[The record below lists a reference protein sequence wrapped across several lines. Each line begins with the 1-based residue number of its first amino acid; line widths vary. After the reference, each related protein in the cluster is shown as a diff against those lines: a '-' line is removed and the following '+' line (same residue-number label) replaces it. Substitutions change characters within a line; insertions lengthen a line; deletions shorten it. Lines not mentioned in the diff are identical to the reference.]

1 MNVERKLIICLPQ
14 REREGASVQ
23 QAAPAASTA
32 PLRGAGLESVDGRVG
47 GDGGG
52 VFVAPTRGH
61 GPWKSGG
68 HRDGESPH
76 DAGRPGAPGRPA
88 RDRPRRG
95 RRAVDHDPERRL
107 HRQKDQEPAQSE
119 SHLDRPAAQARA
131 RPPRTPVA
139 CRRFAQEPPRQR
151 RRLHHQ
157 PTATQIHGV
166 PPWQGEPAFRQGE
179 WSLPLLNLPLNLFFE
194 PLVYEP
200 NRANIVVVFLF
211 SFFISLS
218 RNSIVFSIDF
228 LLTRGLRA
236 FDRDTS
242 HGDDRLHGFRLS
254 TKFYL
259 LFLSLFFFSK
269 PLRKLGKTWITL
281 NARFVG
287 IYFNITWED
296 WESGEESD
304 VCRIGCRSILDSV
317 IGKRREEGERDKK
330 RERESNG
337 CVENAWVYLSYVF
350 ISFPRKHIIRSRVL

>member
-179 WSLPLLNLPLNLFFE
+179 WSLPLLNLPLNLFSSPSFTSPTE
-194 PLVYEP
+194 P
-200 NRANIVVVFLF
+200 ISSLF
-211 SFFISLS
+211 FFS
-218 RNSIVFSIDF
+218 
-228 LLTRGLRA
+228 
-236 FDRDTS
+236 
-242 HGDDRLHGFRLS
+242 
-254 TKFYL
+254 
-259 LFLSLFFFSK
+259 LFLSLFLEIRSFFRLIFFLLADCERSIATRHTEMIVCTASVYLRSSICFFS
-269 PLRKLGKTWITL
+269 LSFFFRSL
-281 NARFVG
+281 F
-287 IYFNITWED
+287 
-296 WESGEESD
+296 ESLE
-304 VCRIGCRSILDSV
+304 
-317 IGKRREEGERDKK
+317 KRG
-330 RERESNG
+330 
-337 CVENAWVYLSYVF
+337 
-350 ISFPRKHIIRSRVL
+350 